1 MTETKTKLKRL
12 FCRHKW
18 EVVSRIDKFQ
28 SLRGEQLYRRCE
40 KCGKVVKYIYREY
53 EGNGYK

>member
-1 MTETKTKLKRL
+1 MIQVLKRL

-18 EVVSRIDKFQ
+18 EVVRRIDKFQ
-28 SLRGEQLYRRCE
+28 SLSGEQLYRRCE

-53 EGNGYK
+53 EGNGFK